1 MHLFREVKFTAEHSS
16 TIRMQRLLQLL
27 EQPHSQIAPYVQ
39 SLHLRDA
46 FWEPGLPKIFGFLSN
61 LRGLHLGMRPGTA
74 SWEALP
80 PALTDALCRTAA
92 LGTLEEMSVR
102 NLSDVPAALFGL
114 AVNLQ
119 RLVVC
124 DTTLAPDDAELNS
137 VPHGR
142 RTSQLHQLKSL
153 SVRGAPSL
161 FIPAYQSVIAQHRP
175 RISEVQ
181 LVAASREDVDVCKSF
196 LRWASPSIEKL
207 NFSSSNR
214 TGESSIFL
222 NTKLSLMRPTDI
234 ALLPIQASDYP
245 ILRHAILEVGTT
257 SQDSPAGL
265 TPDLLAFLSSISPSS
280 SIHSLNIKIRWCSCN
295 PDAPWNS
302 QLLTDSWAKVDRT
315 LVQVRALRSVTVTF
329 IVSYS
334 NGKGIWTLEDI
345 SSIERASR
353 SLDRHL
359 PSLLHRTMSR
369 PDVQVRVVRES
380 W

>member
-1 MHLFREVKFTAEHSS
+1 
-16 TIRMQRLLQLL
+16 
-27 EQPHSQIAPYVQ
+27 
-39 SLHLRDA
+39 
-46 FWEPGLPKIFGFLSN
+46 
-61 LRGLHLGMRPGTA
+61 
-74 SWEALP
+74 
-80 PALTDALCRTAA
+80 
-92 LGTLEEMSVR
+92 MSVR

-214 TGESSIFL
+214 
-222 NTKLSLMRPTDI
+222 TDI

-353 SLDRHL
+353 SLDRHPTF
-359 PSLLHRTMSR
+359 PSSSDNVA
-369 PDVQVRVVRES
+369 P
-380 W
+380 